1 MKKKKQKV
9 KTKGREIEKKILT
22 VHGSYNIYSV
32 FKKKTKLT
40 QRMREVKSCEKG
52 IVYFQLKHNTAQQK
66 KSFLLYT

>member
-32 FKKKTKLT
+32 FKKKNETHPKDERSKKL
-40 QRMREVKSCEKG
+40 
-52 IVYFQLKHNTAQQK
+52 
-66 KSFLLYT
+66 

>member
-1 MKKKKQKV
+1 MAP
-9 KTKGREIEKKILT
+9 IIST
-22 VHGSYNIYSV
+22 VYL
-32 FKKKTKLT
+32 KKKTKLT